1 MKRGVAFAQA
11 HNIAPLKKWVGK
23 YAPPPPPSSSST
35 NESSS
40 NKVEPIYLL
49 LVLLLGM
56 IIGGAMSL
64 SVVTPER
71 VRALQGKGGVF

>member
-11 HNIAPLKKWVGK
+11 HDIAPLKKWVGK
-23 YAPPPPPSSSST
+23 NAPSSPSSSA
-35 NESSS
+35 SSS
-40 NKVEPIYLL
+40 TTLEPIHLL
-49 LVLLLGM
+49 LVLLLGI

-71 VRALQGKGGVF
+71 VRALQEKGGVVM